1 MSFVLLSVSMKHA
14 TFQAYKH
21 ARFHASA
28 HISSCPRTSSLF
40 DVLWSSKHRSRT
52 PPRGS
57 GTHYL
62 LHRIASDVPWCPES
76 VLRLHSIALGRP
88 LGVENVWLLNVAWG
102 SETVWL
108 IVLQITVAICSSNYT
123 VLVSLSREVLRGNR

>member
-14 TFQAYKH
+14 TLQAYEH
-21 ARFHASA
+21 ARFHANA

-52 PPRGS
+52 SPRGS

-62 LHRIASDVPWCPES
+62 PHRIALDVPWCPES

-108 IVLQITVAICSSNYT
+108 IELQITVAISSSNYT